1 MIKSMK
7 TKRLT
12 IINMIRTL
20 SILSISSAIAI
31 TGCRRIESSAGEI
44 EKWENLG
51 WKYNEVV
58 GDPKSSGVYL
68 SREIIRYPGSITAFS
83 TTNKGQ
89 LETKEYKPV
98 TGEIMVVHMGHEKKG
113 CYSLVFIK

>member
-1 MIKSMK
+1 MKKIIVIK
-7 TKRLT
+7 LV
-12 IINMIRTL
+12 RTF

-31 TGCRRIESSAGEI
+31 TGCRKVESSTGEI

-58 GDPKSSGVYL
+58 GDSRSNAIHL
-68 SREIIRYPGSITAFS
+68 SREIVSYPGSITAFS
-83 TTNKGQ
+83 TTNKGR

-98 TGEIMVVHMGHEKKG
+98 TGEIMVVHMGHEGGG

>member
-1 MIKSMK
+1 MKMKNKIIIK
-7 TKRLT
+7 
-12 IINMIRTL
+12 MIRGF
-20 SILSISSAIAI
+20 SILSISLAVVVA
-31 TGCRRIESSAGEI
+31 GCRRAGSAEGEI

-58 GDPKSSGVYL
+58 GDLKSNGLYL
-68 SREIIRYPGSITAFS
+68 SHEIVHNPGSITAFS

-89 LETKEYKPV
+89 LETKEYKPI
-98 TGEIMVVHMGHEKKG
+98 TGEIMIVHMGREGKG